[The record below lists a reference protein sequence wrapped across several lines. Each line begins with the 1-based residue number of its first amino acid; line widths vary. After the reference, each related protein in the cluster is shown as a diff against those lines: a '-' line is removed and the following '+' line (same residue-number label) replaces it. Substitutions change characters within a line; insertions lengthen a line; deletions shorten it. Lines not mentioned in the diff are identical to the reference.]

1 MVSIDVGELK
11 DEAEGL
17 REFLEKKLS
26 VKVKI
31 EEKTMSVGSAEDAL
45 SRGEVKDNVERFFHR
60 KRLSDSY
67 KAISEKDAIKIIKKR
82 T

>member
-31 EEKTMSVGSAEDAL
+31 EEKTMSVGSAEDVL

-60 KRLSDSY
+60 KGLSDSY
-67 KAISEKDAIKIIKKR
+67 KAISEKDAIKIIKR
-82 T
+82 RA